1 MKGELSGELALHL
14 QHRYPCTRTPSPIPM
29 DPRHHQAP
37 SHTVRQYISFRPL
50 NLFLFLLVCLQ
61 KEADECTFSPL
72 RQSADRGDFYL
83 QNPSSSSCSLSL
95 PPSDYQPY
103 LIERMRKDDILRSQ
117 LAERDAHELTFQP
130 RTNAAKYL
138 SASVA
143 RRLKAARATTE
154 RERETAN
161 MGRGRDQGQGQSRVS
176 EQGSVGGCKDQRAIG
191 HHQGGT
197 KKTKGTGKG
206 ARVEGVG
213 SVTSSDGAE
222 IRQREGGR
230 TKEAQEEIGSHSD
243 SDDESESD
251 GSRNDS
257 VDHTAL
263 GVSAHSLRQSQRQK
277 QSPTDANGR
286 HNGRGNSG
294 DGGVNDRNSVSGID
308 GDGDSAN
315 INASSNRC
323 SSSNSNSNSCNA
335 DAQHSDSCSEP
346 EGDPPLSM
354 TMTPIAR
361 ATYDTIRLRDLP
373 DEEEEEEEDDSGHL
387 KGQGQGGGS
396 VTHSCHER
404 LYQLGLEHWTR
415 LDEIHQVPHAVLCC
429 ALLYCT
435 VSVSPALSSTALQ
448 APN

>member
-1 MKGELSGELALHL
+1 
-14 QHRYPCTRTPSPIPM
+14 
-29 DPRHHQAP
+29 
-37 SHTVRQYISFRPL
+37 
-50 NLFLFLLVCLQ
+50 
-61 KEADECTFSPL
+61 
-72 RQSADRGDFYL
+72 
-83 QNPSSSSCSLSL
+83 
-95 PPSDYQPY
+95 
-103 LIERMRKDDILRSQ
+103 MRKDDILRSQ

-176 EQGSVGGCKDQRAIG
+176 EQGSVGGSKDQRAIG

-435 VSVSPALSSTALQ
+435 FSVSPALSSTALE